1 MSKITTQEP
10 LLDIRELSIAF
21 PGADGPNE
29 VVVSASLK
37 LMPGEVHSV
46 VGESGS
52 GKTMI
57 ARAVMGLLPPGGRIT
72 AGSLSFQG
80 EDITRATNN
89 EMRRLR
95 GASLGMVF
103 QEPMM
108 SLNPAMR
115 IGRQMAEAMELHTDM
130 TAVEIRQASID
141 MLARV
146 RMPDPKGC
154 LNRYPHE
161 FSGGMRQRIM
171 LASVLM
177 LKPKLLI
184 ADEPTTALDVLI
196 QKEVMDI
203 MMEIVAEENT
213 AVLLISHDLGLV
225 AHYAHRLTVMRR
237 GVVMEHGTVSDILT
251 APETQYT
258 KDLLAARPGQGV
270 RRQPAAQS
278 PYKNIV
284 QMTNVSVV
292 FRQKAQ
298 LPWLRKPEVRAVDGV
313 SLNIAENEIV
323 AIVGESGSGKTTLGR
338 ALLKLTNL
346 EHGEIL
352 EGWQD
357 IMAFKGEE
365 DRAYR
370 RRTQIIFQ
378 DPYSSLDPRQR
389 IGSIIGEGLRHDK
402 ALSATDKAARVTEV
416 MEACGLPSA
425 WRTRFPHELSGGQRQ
440 RVGIARAIIT
450 KPALVVA
457 DEAVSALDVT
467 VQAQVLKLLKTLQRD
482 LGFSCLF
489 ITHDIGVVEE
499 IADRV
504 VVMYKGQVVETGPK
518 AAVLSSPSHPY
529 TCALLNA
536 VPALEGNAH
545 TGLKP
550 AEQNHIPPEPP
561 AGWQHDQRYLTK
573 AMELRPELQEISEGH
588 FVALTR
594 GPEPAVAVQLE
605 A

>member
-1 MSKITTQEP
+1 MSNMTTQEP
-10 LLDIRELSIAF
+10 LLDISKVSIAF
-21 PGADGPNE
+21 PGSDGPNE
-29 VVVSASLK
+29 VVKGASLQ

-57 ARAVMGLLPPGGRIT
+57 ARAVMGLLPPGGQIT
-72 AGSLSFQG
+72 AGSLHFQG
-80 EDITRATNN
+80 QDITRASGD

-115 IGRQMAEAMELHTDM
+115 IGRQMAEAMELHTDLS
-130 TAVEIRQASID
+130 AREIRQAAID

-146 RMPDPKGC
+146 RMPDPEGC

-203 MMEIVAEENT
+203 MMEIVSEEDT

-258 KDLLAARPGQGV
+258 KDLLAALPGQVV
-270 RRQPAAQS
+270 RSQPAA
-278 PYKNIV
+278 PVPPKCIV
-284 QMTNVSVV
+284 QMTDVSVV
-292 FRQKAQ
+292 FRQKAK
-298 LPWLRKPEVRAVDGV
+298 LPWLAKPEVRAVDGV
-313 SLNIAENEIV
+313 SLKIAENEIV
-323 AIVGESGSGKTTLGR
+323 AVVGESGSGKTTLGR
-338 ALLKLTNL
+338 ALLKLTDL
-346 EHGEIL
+346 EDGDIM
-352 EGWQD
+352 EGGQD
-357 IMAFKGEE
+357 IMAYRGEE

-389 IGSIIGEGLRHDK
+389 IGAIIGEGLRHDK
-402 ALSATDKAARVTEV
+402 TLSAADKKARVAEV
-416 MEACGLPSA
+416 MEACGLPSD
-425 WRTRFPHELSGGQRQ
+425 WHTRFPHELSGGQRQ

-467 VQAQVLKLLKTLQRD
+467 VQAQVLKLLKKLQRE

-504 VVMYKGQVVETGPK
+504 VVMYKGQVVETGSR
-518 AAVLSSPSHPY
+518 ADVLCAPAHPY

-536 VPALEGNAH
+536 VPGLDGNAQ
-545 TGLKP
+545 TGLRP
-550 AEQNHIPPEPP
+550 AERSHTPPEPP
-561 AGWQHDQRYLTK
+561 EGWRHDQRYLAK
-573 AMELRPELQEISEGH
+573 EAAHRPELLELGHGH
-588 FVALTR
+588 FVAFSKC
-594 GPEPAVAVQLE
+594 PEPAVAV
-605 A
+605 

>member
-1 MSKITTQEP
+1 MSNMTTQEP
-10 LLDIRELSIAF
+10 LLDIKDLSVAF

-29 VVVSASLK
+29 VVTGASLQ

-57 ARAVMGLLPPGGRIT
+57 ARAVMGLLPPGGRVT
-72 AGSLSFQG
+72 AGSLHFQG
-80 EDITRATNN
+80 QDITRATGG

-115 IGRQMAEAMELHTDM
+115 IGRQMAEAMELHTDL
-130 TAVEIRQASID
+130 TAGEIRQASID

-146 RMPDPKGC
+146 RMPDPEGC
-154 LNRYPHE
+154 LSRYPHE

-251 APETQYT
+251 APETEYT
-258 KDLLAARPGQGV
+258 KDLLAALPGQGV
-270 RRQPAAQS
+270 RSQPPAQS
-278 PYKNIV
+278 LSKNIV
-284 QMTNVSVV
+284 QMTDVSVV
-292 FRQKAQ
+292 FRQRAK
-298 LPWLRKPEVRAVDGV
+298 LPWLAKPEVRAVDGV
-313 SLNIAENEIV
+313 SLNIAQNEIV
-323 AIVGESGSGKTTLGR
+323 AVVGESGSGKTTLGR
-338 ALLKLTNL
+338 ALLKLTDL
-346 EHGEIL
+346 EDGDIL
-352 EGWQD
+352 EGGRD

-365 DRAYR
+365 DRAFR

-389 IGSIIGEGLRHDK
+389 IGSIIGEGLRHDR
-402 ALSATDKAARVTEV
+402 ALSATEKIARVTEV
-416 MEACGLPSA
+416 MEACGLPPE

-467 VQAQVLKLLKTLQRD
+467 VQAQVLKLLKKLQRE

-536 VPALEGNAH
+536 VPGLEGSAQ
-545 TGLKP
+545 TGLRP
-550 AEQNHIPPEPP
+550 TERSHTPPEPP
-561 AGWQHDQRYLTK
+561 AGWQHDQRYLAGAT
-573 AMELRPELQEISEGH
+573 EPRPKLQEISEGH
-588 FVALTR
+588 LVAFTR
-594 GPEPAVAVQLE
+594 YAEPAVAV
-605 A
+605 

>member
-1 MSKITTQEP
+1 MSKITIQKP
-10 LLDIRELSIAF
+10 LLDIRDLSIAF
-21 PGADGPNE
+21 PGAAGPIE
-29 VVVSASLK
+29 VVSGASLR

-57 ARAVMGLLPPGGRIT
+57 ARAVMGLLPPGGKVT
-72 AGSLSFQG
+72 AGSLHFQG
-80 EDITRATNN
+80 QDITCATND
-89 EMRRLR
+89 EMRSLR
-95 GASLGMVF
+95 GVSLGMVF

-115 IGRQMAEAMELHTDM
+115 IGRQMAEAMALHT
-130 TAVEIRQASID
+130 ALSEAEIRQASID

-146 RMPDPKGC
+146 RMPDPAGC

-203 MMEIVAEENT
+203 MMEIVAEEDT

-225 AHYAHRLTVMRR
+225 AHYTNQVTVMRR
-237 GVVMEHGTVSDILT
+237 GVVMECGSVSDILA
-251 APETQYT
+251 APKTQYT
-258 KDLLAARPGQGV
+258 KDLLAALPGQGGQKQASATS
-270 RRQPAAQS
+270 RQ
-278 PYKNIV
+278 KTIV
-284 QMTNVSVV
+284 QMNDVSVV
-292 FRQKAQ
+292 FRQKAR
-298 LPWLRKPEVRAVDGV
+298 LPWLSRAEVRAVDGV
-313 SLNIAENEIV
+313 SLDIAENEIV
-323 AIVGESGSGKTTLGR
+323 AVVGESGSGKTTLGR
-338 ALLKLTNL
+338 ALLKLTDIEDGSIRER
-346 EHGEIL
+346 EH
-352 EGWQD
+352 D
-357 IMAFKGEE
+357 IMDFRGEE

-402 ALSATDKAARVTEV
+402 GLSAADKAARVVEV
-416 MEACGLPSA
+416 MEACGLPPE

-440 RVGIARAIIT
+440 RVGIARAIVT

-467 VQAQVLKLLKTLQRD
+467 VQAQVLELLKKLQRD

-504 VVMYKGQVVETGPK
+504 VVMYKGQVVEMGPK
-518 AAVLSSPSHPY
+518 AAVLSSPAHPY

-536 VPALEGNAH
+536 VPGLEGTAE
-545 TGLKP
+545 TGLQP
-550 AEQNHIPPEPP
+550 AARSHMPVDPPV
-561 AGWQHDQRYLTK
+561 GWLHDQRYLAK
-573 AMELRPELQEISEGH
+573 ASEPRPKLLEIGAGH
-588 FVALTR
+588 FVALTIST
-594 GPEPAVAVQLE
+594 EPVVA